1 MKQIS
6 FFGRWEFDF
15 NKIRPYLRDILNNLK
30 KCDTWKTKLTVAIN
44 FISSKDNCEE
54 FVMHWKSDNIEIM
67 INDKPDEVTKKLF
80 KSLLNIYQ
88 VGLET
93 SI

>member
-1 MKQIS
+1 M
-6 FFGRWEFDF
+6 
-15 NKIRPYLRDILNNLK
+15 
-30 KCDTWKTKLTVAIN
+30 AIN

-54 FVMHWKSDNIEIM
+54 FVMHWRSDNIEIM

-80 KSLLNIYQ
+80 KSLLNRYQ